1 VSRGGL
7 AAIICMPIVG
17 FLISKLDGRY
27 LFMFEFSSI
36 ALARFHMTT
45 TEGNTGRCSINFTSR
60 DEHTGE
66 HP

>member
-1 VSRGGL
+1 
-7 AAIICMPIVG
+7 MPIVG

-27 LFMFEFSSI
+27 LIMFGFSSI
-36 ALARFHMTT
+36 SLARFHMTNT
-45 TEGNTGRCSINFTSR
+45 KGNTGGCSINFTSR